1 MNILGIYQDYLRKVD
16 KEHKKSREKDGI
28 MFHASTAGSCFRK
41 QIYSLFDFVPAEF
54 DDRTLRV
61 LRMGTI
67 VHSDIEKALR
77 EYVPKEH
84 EVLFIEHGIEIE
96 DLNVIGTLDVAV
108 WDETTKDL
116 SVYDIK
122 TAANYTWSK
131 HFGRKDNR
139 QKGSNENYKLQLGT
153 YAFAMQRTLNP
164 SRTSLYLLWYNKNNS
179 SVREQIIMPDW
190 IDNAITYWTEL
201 NEMLDEYSKNDG
213 QLTDMLIPE
222 VDYGVPFQQWE
233 CGYCPY
239 YEQCPS
245 TLADKKRK
253 PRKRRTK

>member
-1 MNILGIYQDYLRKVD
+1 MNILGVYQDYLRKINR
-16 KEHKKSREKDGI
+16 EHRKAREKDGLV
-28 MFHASTAGSCFRK
+28 FHASTAGSCFRK
-41 QIYSLFDFVPAEF
+41 QLYTLFDFKPSEF

-77 EYVPKEH
+77 EYILKEH
-84 EVLFIEHGIEIE
+84 EVLFIEHSIEITS
-96 DLNVIGTLDVAV
+96 LNVVGTLDVAA
-108 WDETTKDL
+108 WDKNTKDL

-131 HFGRKDNR
+131 HFGIKKNRK
-139 QKGSNENYKLQLGT
+139 KGSNENYKLQLGT
-153 YAFAMQRTLNP
+153 YGFAMQKALNP
-164 SRTSLYLLWYNKNNS
+164 SHTSLYLLWYNKNNS
-179 SVREQIIMPDW
+179 SVKEQIIMPDW
-190 IDNAITYWTEL
+190 IDRAVSYWTEL
-201 NEMLDEYSKNDG
+201 NEILEEHAENWKDN
-213 QLTDMLIPE
+213 LIPE

-245 TLADKKRK
+245 TIADKKKRK
-253 PRKRRTK
+253 VR